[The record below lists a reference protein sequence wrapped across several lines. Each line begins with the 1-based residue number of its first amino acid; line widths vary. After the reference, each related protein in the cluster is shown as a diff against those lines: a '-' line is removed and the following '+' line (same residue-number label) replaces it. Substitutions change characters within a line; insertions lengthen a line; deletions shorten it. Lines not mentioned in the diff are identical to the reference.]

1 MDSFLRQIRGTIV
14 VCAVFLCAAQLASA
28 QGLGSISGTVVDS
41 TGSSVPAADVILTQL
56 KTGESITVQTHPDGL
71 YVFPSVSPA
80 DYKLDITAHGFK
92 KYEQGGIT
100 LQADQSLTLNPIL
113 QVGSEQV
120 TVNVE
125 ASAPQVNTTTGTLS
139 QVIGQQQVNELPLNG
154 RNAASLTT
162 LVAGVVIAPNA
173 QADQGATK
181 TFPVAVTITANGTRV
196 GQTNY
201 LLDGGNNVDEYTNV
215 NAPFPMPDAVQE
227 FSVQTSNYNAEY
239 GQNAGG
245 VVNIITRSGGNK
257 FHGDLFEFVR
267 NRYFNAANY
276 FSYVNGVKTV
286 DPLKRNQFGGTVGG
300 PVMIPGLFH
309 TNHSFFFVG
318 YQKTISHTASTSAT
332 ASILP
337 TAAQLAGNF
346 NFTTSAAPGSAA
358 FNAACIANPALA
370 TNPANAGQCY
380 PFTSNGGTSYTAHIP
395 TSSFNSASLALL
407 NYLPQGDPT
416 TGSFTFVK
424 PNFTALGE
432 VTARFDQDLGSKD
445 RFSARYFSDGYHLD
459 GVLNLKDLLTYADQ
473 ADIHYYNSLLSESH
487 IFNSHVLNNLILS
500 YQIENAS
507 RGPLPGAI
515 SVADLGVNIWQ
526 PAFKQINQ
534 IQVNGGAPNGFNVGD
549 NPQGAFRRA
558 NYTLGDDVHVQLGT
572 HNLTFGGHAEDAKV
586 DVNNLFQQPGLF
598 TINANITNNAFASFL
613 TGYVQNFAQAS
624 GQFLN
629 LRGHFYGFYGQD
641 SWKMTRRFTFNYGL
655 RYEPFLPWHEKAG
668 RMGSFF
674 PSAYAAGTHSTVYPL
689 APAGLKF
696 AGDAGFNSNGI
707 ENIYSHFMPRLGFA
721 WDIFGTGKTSVRG
734 GAGDFYDSRMSSVF
748 YNIYSN
754 TSPFITNVNI
764 TSALGGPSINFTNPY
779 TSFGTPNPFPAPQ
792 PPPNTSPIP
801 PQGFLT
807 YDPFRSFKTPITYSW
822 NLALEQEMTSN
833 LLLRIAYV
841 ASHSSHQWTPIEI
854 NPILNVDAAPPAT
867 LLNRRLY
874 NGSNLYTGSSCNA
887 NNCYSQ
893 TITEAN
899 MGGNGSY
906 NSLQVSAEQRVRTGM
921 TLLANY
927 TWSKAI
933 DNTPYNQSSTAIAA
947 NNSYVLP
954 IYEPNFK
961 RLDRGPSDFDHRSV
975 VSISFV
981 YMLPK
986 VMQDA
991 PGAVR
996 YLVNNWQASGL
1007 FQFRTGDPLTV
1018 ISNANNNSGSGQLR
1032 DRAIQIGNPYGG
1044 SACSPTAHCRSFLN
1058 PNSFQTNPA
1067 PTAANPVPN
1076 YGSVAK
1082 GSFVGPH
1089 YTDIDMSIA
1098 RSFPITES
1106 AALQFRAEYFNL
1118 FNHTNFGDPST
1129 TLGGSFGQITGT
1141 TPQNGANAN
1150 DPRIAQFSFK
1160 LLF

>member
-1 MDSFLRQIRGTIV
+1 VNSFLRQVRGIIV
-14 VCAVFLCAAQLASA
+14 ACVTFFCVAQIASA
-28 QGLGSISGTVVDS
+28 QGLGAISGAVVDP
-41 TGSSVPAADVILTQL
+41 TGAAVPSASVILTRV
-56 KTGESITVQTHPDGL
+56 KTGETVTVQTRPDGS
-71 YVFPSVSPA
+71 YVFPSMSPA
-80 DYKLDITAHGFK
+80 DYKLDITAPGFK
-92 KYEQGGIT
+92 KYEQGGVT
-100 LQADQSLTLNPIL
+100 LLADQSLTLNVTL

-139 QVIGQQQVNELPLNG
+139 QVVGQQQVNELPLNG

-215 NAPFPMPDAVQE
+215 NAPFPMPDALQE
-227 FSVQTSNYNAEY
+227 FSVQTSNYSAEY

-245 VVNIITRSGGNK
+245 VVNIITKSGGNSY
-257 FHGDLFEFVR
+257 HGDLFEFVR
-267 NRYFNAANY
+267 NRMFNAANY

-300 PVMIPGLFH
+300 PASIPGLFH
-309 TNHSFFFVG
+309 SDHSFFFAG
-318 YQKTISHTASTSAT
+318 YQKTIQHTSSTSAT
-332 ASILP
+332 ASVLP

-346 NFTTSAAPGSAA
+346 NFTTSALPGSAA
-358 FNAACIANPALA
+358 FNSACIADPTKA

-380 PFTSNGGTSYTAHIP
+380 SYVSNGGTSYTAHIP
-395 TSSFNSASLALL
+395 TSSFNSASVALL

-459 GVLNLKDLLTYADQ
+459 GVLNLKNLLTYADQ
-473 ADIHYYNSLLSESH
+473 ADIHYYNSLLSETH
-487 IFNSHVLNNLILS
+487 IFNSHILNNLILS

-558 NYTLGDDVHVQLGT
+558 NYTFGDDVHFQLGS
-572 HNLTFGGHAEDAKV
+572 HSLTFGFHGEDAKV

-598 TINANITNNAFASFL
+598 TINANVTNNAFASFL

-629 LRGHFYGFYGQD
+629 LRGHFYGIYAQD
-641 SWKMTRRFTFNYGL
+641 SWKLTRRLTLNYGV

-674 PSAYAAGTHSTVYPL
+674 PAAYAAGTHSSVYPL

-696 AGDAGFNSNGI
+696 AGDSGFNSNGI
-707 ENIYSHFMPRLGFA
+707 ANIYSHFMPRLGFA
-721 WDIFGTGKTSVRG
+721 WDVFGTGKTSLRG
-734 GAGDFYDSRMSSVF
+734 GCGDFYDSRMSSVF

-764 TSALGGPSINFTNPY
+764 TSTLGGPSINFTNPY
-779 TSFGTPNPFPAPQ
+779 TSFGTANPFPAQQ
-792 PPPNTSPIP
+792 PPPNTSAIP

-807 YDPFRSFKTPITYSW
+807 YDPFRAFQTPITYSW
-822 NLALEQEMTSN
+822 NLAVEQQMTNN

-841 ASHSSHQWTPIEI
+841 ASHASHQWTPVEI
-854 NPILNVDAAPPAT
+854 NPTLNVDAAPPGT

-874 NGSNLYTGSSCNA
+874 NGSNLYSGNTCIA

-906 NSLQVSAEQRVRTGM
+906 NSLQVSVEQRVRSGL

-961 RLDRGPSDFDHRSV
+961 RLDRGPSDFDHRNV
-975 VSISFV
+975 ASISFV
-981 YMLPK
+981 YVLPT
-986 VMQDA
+986 VMKDA
-991 PGAVR
+991 PGAIR

-1007 FQFRTGDPLTV
+1007 FQIRSGDPLTV
-1018 ISNANNNSGSGQLR
+1018 TSSANNNSGSGQLR
-1032 DRAIQIGNPYGG
+1032 DRAYLTGNAYGG
-1044 SACSPTAHCRSFLN
+1044 SACPVTAHCKSWLN
-1058 PNSFQTNPA
+1058 PASFTNNLPPVAPA
-1067 PTAANPVPN
+1067 LTPT
-1076 YGSVAK
+1076 YGNIVK
-1082 GSFVGPH
+1082 GSFVGPR
-1089 YTDIDMSIA
+1089 YTDVDGAIA
-1098 RSFPITES
+1098 RNFPIKES
-1106 AALQFRAEYFNL
+1106 VVLQFRAEYFNL
-1118 FNHTNFGDPST
+1118 FNHTNFGDPT
-1129 TLGGSFGQITGT
+1129 TSLGGSFGEITGT
-1141 TPQNGANAN
+1141 TPQNGAAAN
-1150 DPRIAQFSFK
+1150 DPRIVQLSLK